1 MYGNLCT
8 ELKRKNI
15 AQKVV
20 ADLIGC
26 TERTVTN
33 KINGST
39 DFTIS
44 EAFAIRK
51 NLLPEFDMDYIF
63 KTTTDTRS
71 A

>member
-1 MYGNLCT
+1 MHGNLT
-8 ELKRKNI
+8 AELKRKNI
-15 AQKVV
+15 TRKAV

-26 TERTVTN
+26 SERSVTN
-33 KINGST
+33 KINGT
-39 DFTIS
+39 TEFTIV

-63 KTTTDTRS
+63 ASTSD